1 MNKYMGWSV
10 KQDVYVGGSGVDSGQ
25 ILLQP
30 GAAAELEKLPSI
42 RRQQPQQQPEFL
54 KCPRCGSTNTK
65 FCYYNNYNKSQP
77 RYFCKACKR
86 HWTKGGTIRNVP
98 VGGGRK
104 SKRPKKSTSAIP
116 ISSSATAAAAA
127 ATPQHQDLPNFP
139 FASTTNDLD
148 QKIMSSSLYHAL
160 SRSSSPMLRDI
171 QNTSTVDENGPNNT
185 PTSNVSASQIENTE
199 CPFSSLGIFDLN
211 SCLNVYQD
219 HYTWNLDSAAEST
232 ITSVNNPTMSG
243 VQIVES
249 CSDTMDLA
257 NDWNWN
263 EIDELVSPD
272 QFKYIMG

>member
-1 MNKYMGWSV
+1 MGWSV
-10 KQDVYVGGSGVDSGQ
+10 KQDVSVSGGVGWSH
-25 ILLQP
+25 ILLQS
-30 GAAAELEKLPSI
+30 GAAAELVKPPLM
-42 RRQQPQQQPEFL
+42 RRQQQPEFL

-86 HWTKGGTIRNVP
+86 HWTKGGTLRNVP

-116 ISSSATAAAAA
+116 ISSSSSSA
-127 ATPQHQDLPNFP
+127 ATPQHRYLPNFP
-139 FASTTNDLD
+139 FASTTNDPD
-148 QKIMSSSLYHAL
+148 QKIMSSTLYHTL

-171 QNTSTVDENGPNNT
+171 QKTSMVDENGPNNT
-185 PTSNVSASQIENTE
+185 PNSNVTASQIENAE

-232 ITSVNNPTMSG
+232 ITSVNNPTMSSS

-263 EIDELVSPD
+263 EIDGLVSPD
-272 QFKYIMG
+272 RFKYIMG

>member
-1 MNKYMGWSV
+1 MGWSS
-10 KQDVYVGGSGVDSGQ
+10 KLQDVSVNGGVDWSQ

-30 GAAAELEKLPSI
+30 GAAAEPEKPPSM
-42 RRQQPQQQPEFL
+42 RRQQQLEFL

-65 FCYYNNYNKSQP
+65 FCYYNNYNKTQP

-86 HWTKGGTIRNVP
+86 HWTKGGTLRNVP

-104 SKRPKKSTSAIP
+104 SKRSKKSTSSTP
-116 ISSSATAAAAA
+116 VSSSTTSAATAAF
-127 ATPQHQDLPNFP
+127 PQHHDCPNFP
-139 FASTTNDLD
+139 FDSTANLD
-148 QKIMSSSLYHAL
+148 QKIMCSSTLYHSH

-171 QNTSTVDENGPNNT
+171 QKTSMVDENGTNNT
-185 PTSNVSASQIENTE
+185 INVSASQIEDTDQ

-211 SCLNVYQD
+211 SSLNMCQD
-219 HYTWNLDSAAEST
+219 YKWNLDSAAEPT
-232 ITSVNNPTMSG
+232 INPAMSSVQQWQT
-243 VQIVES
+243 VES
-249 CSDTMDLA
+249 CSDNMHLA

>member
-10 KQDVYVGGSGVDSGQ
+10 KQDVYVGGGVDRGQ

-30 GAAAELEKLPSI
+30 GAAAELEKPPLI
-42 RRQQPQQQPEFL
+42 RRQQLQQQPEFL

-65 FCYYNNYNKSQP
+65 FCYYNNYSKSQP

-86 HWTKGGTIRNVP
+86 HWTKGGTLRNVP

-104 SKRPKKSTSAIP
+104 SKRPKKSTSATP
-116 ISSSATAAAAA
+116 ISSS

-148 QKIMSSSLYHAL
+148 QKIMSSTLYHTL

-171 QNTSTVDENGPNNT
+171 QKTSTVDKNGPNNT

-199 CPFSSLGIFDLN
+199 CPFSGLGIFDLN